1 MRSPRVIATKFVL
14 AVALVWSSS
23 PLVGTS
29 AASSALQGR
38 PATASNGTMHL
49 VVWDEAEFGEPRD
62 LRGVRRDGSGNAIGT
77 AFDIAASPAWDMLP
91 QVAWDGENFIVAWY
105 RTSAQNVDLLV
116 ARVSPAGS
124 VLDPSGV
131 VVAPN
136 IRGSSSPAAL
146 ASGGV
151 SSLVAWFD
159 SAGAVRSS
167 RISRAGVVLD
177 PGGDLVGSNPIPA
190 YTGSVSAAWHESR
203 YLVVWDVGRP
213 PVDYAIFA
221 NRIDGDTGSALDGP
235 GVPVAAGPGPRLFS
249 RVAGGPGGFLV
260 VWTDGRASPHV
271 LQPYINSRCCP
282 TPADYDLYGAR
293 VSDAG
298 IVVDP
303 GGFVIAPGQGAQ
315 VDASLTQVGDGWL
328 LALVDNAHRWS
339 GRGRVATTW
348 VSSLPSLAPAATVD
362 VSSSPSQTEP
372 ALSVDASGRALVVW
386 QDDGCGDRCSQIR
399 GALLTNSGTTQLGPV
414 GR

>member
-1 MRSPRVIATKFVL
+1 MRSPRVIAAQFVL
-14 AVALVWSSS
+14 AAALLWSSS

-29 AASSALQGR
+29 GASTVLQGR
-38 PATASNGTMHL
+38 PATASNGTMNF
-49 VVWDEAEFGEPRD
+49 VVWDEAEWGKPRD
-62 LRGVRRDGSGNAIGT
+62 LRGVRLDGSGNAIGT
-77 AFDIAASPAWDMLP
+77 AFDIAASPAWDILP

-105 RTSAQNVDLLV
+105 RTSSQNVDLLV
-116 ARVSPAGS
+116 ARVSPEGS
-124 VLDPSGV
+124 VLDTSGV
-131 VVAPN
+131 VVARN
-136 IRGSSSPAAL
+136 IQASSSPAAL

-159 SAGAVRSS
+159 SDGAVRSS

-177 PGGDLVGSNPIPA
+177 RGGHLVGSNPLPA

-213 PVDYAIFA
+213 PVDYSIFA
-221 NRIDGDTGSALDGP
+221 NRIDGGTGLALDGP
-235 GVPVAAGPGPRLFS
+235 GVPVAAGPGPRFFS

-298 IVVDP
+298 MVVDP
-303 GGFVIAPGQGAQ
+303 GGLVIAPGQGAQ
-315 VDASLTQVGDGWL
+315 MDASLTQVGDHWL
-328 LALVDNAHRWS
+328 LALVDNADRWS
-339 GRGRVATTW
+339 GRGRAATTW
-348 VSSLPSLAPAATVD
+348 VASLPSLAPASTVD
-362 VSSSPSQTEP
+362 VSSLSSQTQP
-372 ALSVDASGRALVVW
+372 ALSVATSGRVLVVW
-386 QDDGCGDRCSQIR
+386 EDYRCGDRCSQIR
-399 GALLTNSGTTQLGPV
+399 GALLTGSGTTHLGV
-414 GR
+414 IG